1 MTEAKRRLP
10 FMSARQ
16 IALTAVIGGI
26 AFICEAIGL
35 WLPTPWPGGTIN
47 IGGFAITLAAMVA
60 GPWSGMIVGWLDL
73 FPMAGFGP
81 IAGWLYF
88 WTPLYTAAT
97 YKPIYRIVLKNK
109 WLGLGIFF
117 VNQLFNMVFPHNLLF
132 AWWFSEVTE
141 AFPTIWSAWVY
152 INVVGTPIFA
162 WIYVVLP
169 LIVLATATDFVE
181 PRWTWFPPGF
191 KRWKLILPAIL
202 IVGGL
207 LPLILFSNEELASIT
222 ASWYGAIVALPDPVR
237 WIGFVIAVIVMLVLI
252 RYIYKKV
259 KKN

>member
-1 MTEAKRRLP
+1 MTETKRRLP

-60 GPWSGMIVGWLDL
+60 GPWAGMIVGWLDL

-97 YKPIYRIVLKNK
+97 YKPIYRLVLKHK
-109 WLGLGIFF
+109 WLGLGVFF
-117 VNQLFNMVFPHNLLF
+117 VNQLFNMVVPHNLLF

-141 AFPTIWSAWVY
+141 AFPSIWSAWVY
-152 INVVGTPIFA
+152 MTIFGTPIFA

-169 LIVLATATDFVE
+169 MIVLATATDFVE
-181 PRWTWFPPGF
+181 PRWNWFPPGF
-191 KRWKLILPAIL
+191 KRWKLILPLII

-207 LPLILFSNEELASIT
+207 LPLFVFTNEELARLT
-222 ASWYGAIVALPDPVR
+222 ASFTGWIVAMPDPVR
-237 WIGFVIAVIVMLVLI
+237 WIGFGIALIVMFGLLW
-252 RYIYKKV
+252 YIYKKAR
-259 KKN
+259 KN

>member
-1 MTEAKRRLP
+1 MTETKKRLP

-97 YKPIYRIVLKNK
+97 YKPIYRLVLKNK
-109 WLGLGIFF
+109 KLGVIVFAA
-117 VNQLFNMVFPHNLLF
+117 NQLFNMVFPHNLLF

-141 AFPTIWSAWVY
+141 AFPTILSAWVY
-152 INVVGTPIFA
+152 ITVVGTPIFA
-162 WIYVVLP
+162 AIYVLLP
-169 LIVLATATDFVE
+169 AIVLYTATDFVE

-191 KRWKLILPAIL
+191 KRWKIILPAIL

-207 LPLILFSNEELASIT
+207 LPLILFTNEELATIT
-222 ASWYGAIVALPDPVR
+222 ASWYGAIVAMPDPVR
-237 WIGFVIAVIVMLVLI
+237 WIGFVIALIVMFVLL